1 MSVEALIQELKG
13 ANLVQLPELKKKI
26 ISLGPETIPAL
37 LEAVPKGV
45 PAVESLIV
53 SIFQMIKDSNA
64 QRQAE
69 VYLEGYLNRRY
80 EEAIRST
87 AIGVIGALRYKN
99 HISSLHAIAMDSI
112 EPPILQ
118 KQALQA
124 LSQMPLVTGDVDRIL
139 EPIRNHQNH
148 RDDIILLAMDIVETY
163 ENTVTLPLA
172 QKALEN
178 LLTSEHTHLRCRA
191 IELLGTFGD
200 LDVMERVCMLPKL
213 SVDELTAVHRLV
225 DRIMARPRNLVALR
239 PEHFEL
245 VIKRLIEKLG
255 YKEVNMTKMT
265 WDGGVDLTAMR
276 DGGGLAR
283 GRIDSCIIQC
293 KRYQPGTHVDATTF
307 KKLQEALRE
316 HKAALGVIITTAG
329 FTADTLELA
338 KDFKPIEL
346 IGGEALQDLL
356 DKTYGEGVFCIKPTI
371 QRATIGAKL

>member
-1 MSVEALIQELKG
+1 MSVDALIQELKE
-13 ANLVQLPELKKKI
+13 ANLIQLPKLKKKV
-26 ISLGPETIPAL
+26 ISLGPEAIPAL
-37 LEAVPKGV
+37 LEAIPNGV
-45 PAVESLIV
+45 PSVEGLIV
-53 SIFQMIKDSNA
+53 SIFQTIKDSDA

-69 VYLEGYLNRRY
+69 VYLESYLNQRY
-80 EEAIRST
+80 NAVIRST
-87 AIGVIGALRYKN
+87 AIGIIGTLRYKN
-99 HISSLHAIAMDSI
+99 HISSLYTIAMNSI
-112 EPPILQ
+112 EPPTLQ

-124 LSQMPLVTGDVDRIL
+124 LSQMPLVIGDVDRIL

-148 RDDIILLAMDIVETY
+148 PTDIVLLAMDIVEAY
-163 ENTVTLPLA
+163 EKTVTLPLA

-178 LLTSEHTHLRCRA
+178 LLTSENALLRCRA

-255 YKEVNMTKMT
+255 YKQVKITKMT

-329 FTADTLELA
+329 FTTDTLELA

-356 DKTYGEGVFCIKPTI
+356 DKTYGEGAFCIKPTI
-371 QRATIGAKL
+371 QRGPIGATL